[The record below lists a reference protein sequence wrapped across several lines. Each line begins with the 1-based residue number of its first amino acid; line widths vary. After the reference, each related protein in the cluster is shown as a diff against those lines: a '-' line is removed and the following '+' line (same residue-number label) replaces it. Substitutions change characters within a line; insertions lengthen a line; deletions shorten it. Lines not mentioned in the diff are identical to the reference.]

1 MQMSTLSKVNESGDS
16 VHKLTT
22 FEREG
27 KKKKKCCTGKVQPHP
42 LNFRV
47 PSLWENLHNVQLLL
61 TKWCQRMSQLQK
73 SGESSAKGD
82 RKGVKSSSKMRE
94 TAKSDN
100 SLHIE

>member
-22 FEREG
+22 FEREE
-27 KKKKKCCTGKVQPHP
+27 KKCCTGKVQPHP